1 MSRKPKKTI
10 NEIKRTDDNQ
20 QKVKTVI
27 EARNQRMR
35 MHHERRI
42 AEDLSRVI
50 KKWHDA
56 RLPKEVVVGF
66 SVFYMVNFVFDC
78 CTPTDANHLLVSA
91 ISREMLKTNAI
102 DDSEAMIQ

>member
-1 MSRKPKKTI
+1 MPRKPKKTI
-10 NEIKRTDDNQ
+10 AKIKRTEDRQ
-20 QKVKTVI
+20 QIRTAI
-27 EARNQRMR
+27 EARKQRTR
-35 MHHERRI
+35 MHHERLI

-66 SVFYMVNFVFDC
+66 SAFYMVNFVFDC

-102 DDSEAMIQ
+102 EDSETMIQ